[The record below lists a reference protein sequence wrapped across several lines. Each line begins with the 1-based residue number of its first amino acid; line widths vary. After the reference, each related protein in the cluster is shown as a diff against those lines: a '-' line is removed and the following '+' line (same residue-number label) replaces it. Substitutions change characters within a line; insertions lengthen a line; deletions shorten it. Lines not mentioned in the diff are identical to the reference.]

1 MSWRLSEVS
10 IWEECP
16 ECGALGKIDRD
27 QYMGDVSIICSLCGH
42 HYQRERPSGWEVVLR
57 FEGRCCACGDSL
69 ENGFLN
75 FVNLDKYAEWEF
87 PAWGNV
93 LAREEDKRQG
103 RRACSVLCD
112 GCIELRNKR
121 PPIKWAVEI
130 YREGEAYKLRY
141 HDVKLL
147 KDSAPITKED
157 LEGQA

>member
-1 MSWRLSEVS
+1 MS

-16 ECGALGKIDRD
+16 RCRALGKIDRD

-42 HYQRERPSGWEVVLR
+42 HYQRERPSGWEVALR
-57 FEGRCCACGDSL
+57 FEGRCCACGGSL

-75 FVNLDKYAEWEF
+75 LINLDKYAEWEF
-87 PAWGNV
+87 PAWGTV

-103 RRACSVLCD
+103 RRACSILCD
-112 GCIELRNKR
+112 NCISRIR
-121 PPIKWAVEI
+121 TRTPPSPSIRWAVEI

-147 KDSAPITKED
+147 KDSTPITEED
-157 LEGQA
+157 LEA

>member
-1 MSWRLSEVS
+1 MS

-16 ECGALGKIDRD
+16 KCRALGKIDRD
-27 QYMGDVSIICSLCGH
+27 QYMGDVSIICSECGH
-42 HYQRERPSGWEVVLR
+42 HYQRERPSGWEVALR
-57 FEGRCCACGDSL
+57 FEGRCCACGGSL

-75 FVNLDKYAEWEF
+75 LVNLDKYAEWGS

-93 LAREEDKRQG
+93 LAQEEDKSQVH
-103 RRACSVLCD
+103 RACSVLCD
-112 GCIELRNKR
+112 GCIELMKFSRSTLG

-147 KDSAPITKED
+147 KDSAPITEED
-157 LEGQA
+157 LEKEDE